1 MTNTQNNFAE
11 ILIINEYH
19 NVIKLPYDYDVVLQ
33 QGKTYEMY
41 LNVRTTESERPFIYI
56 QYVEQKEDI
65 AQDVVDQ
72 ALLEHRIYLSTFE
85 NNG

>member
-1 MTNTQNNFAE
+1 MKNKRLLFISLVSIFLFGCDHPITEGVNITSKGLE
-11 ILIINEYH
+11 
-19 NVIKLPYDYDVVLQ
+19 
-33 QGKTYEMY
+33 YEMY
-41 LNVRTTESERPFIYI
+41 LNERVTESERPFIYI

-72 ALLEHRIYLSTFE
+72 ALLEHQIYLSTFE